1 MSKHYTIREFFRQMP
16 AELLGRYFE
25 SRSVSHGLDVA
36 SLPQAKPE
44 PWIEVW
50 EALSDVQ
57 RPELEADFR
66 DIFGMATEK
75 GALAI
80 VDELRWHLKADP
92 EAMQAAVDR
101 LANLGN
107 HYERAMVAFLD
118 YPTCWRGATRL
129 HHADTLTSW
138 RKRKNLPH
146 QAAAVDEVS
155 IQRFSALI
163 GNYFNH
169 TEGRGRHCMVEAYR
183 RGERDYFF
191 AYPEDHSQRSIEWVD
206 GQFHPRPHNPAF
218 EVVFVYTQAE
228 GSLDIHFKGVKKV
241 AEAMQSIFA
250 QAILKLEELPPDPKD
265 ERVYDLAPLAQRD
278 FDFQY
283 AARSGVARVA
293 VRKIRLSSI
302 ANKGDRIT
310 LEADSEQNRHAVH
323 ELLETV
329 RKALP
334 LHLYNVTQVELAAT
348 VTVNPDR
355 PPKKVTIRITHP
367 NSCSLK
373 YDELDLKLRDMLAAS
388 RIEPLEP
395 QEAATGAENG
405 AAPT

>member
-16 AELLGRYFE
+16 GPLLGRYFE
-25 SRSVSHGLDVA
+25 ARGVAHGLDPA
-36 SLPQAKPE
+36 SLPEAKPE
-44 PWIEVW
+44 PWVAVW
-50 EALSDVQ
+50 EALPDTQ

-92 EAMQAAVDR
+92 EALQVAVDR
-101 LANLGN
+101 VAGLEN
-107 HYERAMVAFLD
+107 HFERAMVAFLD
-118 YPTCWRGATRL
+118 YPRCWRGATRL

-146 QAAAVDEVS
+146 QAAAVDAQS
-155 IQRFSALI
+155 ISRLSSLI
-163 GNYFNH
+163 AGYFRH
-169 TEGRGRHCMVEAYR
+169 TEGRGRHCTVEAYR

-191 AYPEDHSQRSIEWVD
+191 AYPEDHSQRSPEWVE
-206 GQFHPRPHNPAF
+206 GQLHPRPHNPAF

-228 GSLDIHFKGVKKV
+228 GSLDIHFKGAKKAV
-241 AEAMQSIFA
+241 EAMQGIFA
-250 QAILKLEELPPDPKD
+250 RAILKLEELPPDPKD
-265 ERVYDLAPLAQRD
+265 ERVYDLAPLAQKG

-283 AARSGVARVA
+283 APGSGIERVA

-334 LHLYNVTQVELAAT
+334 LHLYNVTQVELAAS
-348 VTVNPDR
+348 VTVNPDK

-373 YDELDLKLRDMLAAS
+373 YDEIDLTLRDMLAAS

-395 QEAATGAENG
+395 EGLANG
-405 AAPT
+405 AAAA